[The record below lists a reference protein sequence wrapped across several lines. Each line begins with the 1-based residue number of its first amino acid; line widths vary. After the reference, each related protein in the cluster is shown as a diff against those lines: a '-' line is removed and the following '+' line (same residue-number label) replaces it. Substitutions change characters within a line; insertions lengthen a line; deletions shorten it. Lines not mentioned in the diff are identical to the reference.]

1 LKYLTLLKKRTVYGG
16 GGIMPDVFI
25 PLDTSMNFN
34 LTNQLVRKNIYNMFA
49 IDNMG
54 NIRNQLLKN
63 YPTKEIFRENM

>member
-1 LKYLTLLKKRTVYGG
+1 
-16 GGIMPDVFI
+16 MPDVFI
-25 PLDTSMNFN
+25 PLDTSMNFK

-63 YPTKEIFRENM
+63 YPTKEILEKNM